1 MRGSKKRLIAALVVA
16 GSLIGTA
23 CGGSD
28 DSGSESAGGGGGT
41 ETIKIVRNNWSASA
55 VEVEIVKILIEEN
68 LGNPVEIVDI
78 DENAMF
84 AGMSAGD
91 VHANVEVWPSG
102 VTPDEQ
108 AFIDD
113 GSIINVG
120 DLGTIGKIGWFV
132 PDYVLEAYPAL
143 AESWEALKDPEVAKG
158 FATAAT
164 GSNGR
169 FLGMDASFSQ
179 YDEGIINTLGL
190 PFEVQF
196 SGSEAAT
203 QAEIAA
209 LAANKTPLIMYYW
222 TPSGAVGKYNLK
234 NIALPAATA
243 DCAATPESCD
253 GDYPED
259 VLFKIVS
266 SKLKD
271 VDAKVYSFFEKFT
284 ITTDDQLAFLAPV
297 DIDGRSAADVAR
309 EWVDNNEAVWS
320 TWFN

>member
-16 GSLIGTA
+16 GSLIGAA

-55 VEVEIVKILIEEN
+55 VETEIVKILIEEN

-108 AFIDD
+108 AFLDD

-143 AESWEALKDPEVAKG
+143 ADSWEALKDPEVAKG

-169 FLGMDASFSQ
+169 FLGMDPSFSQ
-179 YDEGIINTLGL
+179 YDEGIIKTLGL

-234 NIALPAATA
+234 NVALPTPTV

-266 SKLKD
+266 AKLKD

-284 ITTDDQLAFLAPV
+284 VTTDDQLAFLAPV
-297 DIDGRSAADVAR
+297 DIDGRSAAEVAR
-309 EWVDNNEAVWS
+309 EWVDNNEDVWS
-320 TWFN
+320 AWFS

>member
-1 MRGSKKRLIAALVVA
+1 MRGSKKRLVAALVLA
-16 GSLIGTA
+16 GSLIGAA
-23 CGGSD
+23 CGGGD
-28 DSGSESAGGGGGT
+28 DGGSSGGKGP
-41 ETIKIVRNNWSASA
+41 TIKVVRNNWSASA

-68 LGNPVEIVDI
+68 LGNLVEIVDI

-120 DLGTIGKIGWFV
+120 ELGTIGKIGWFV

-143 AESWEALKDPEVAKG
+143 ADSWDALKDPAVAKG

-190 PFEVQF
+190 PFQVQF

-234 NIALPAATA
+234 NVALPTA
-243 DCAATPESCD
+243 SVDCAATPDSCD

-259 VLFKIVS
+259 MLFKMVS

-271 VDAKVYSFFEKFT
+271 VDANVFAFFEKFT
-284 ITTDDQLAFLAPV
+284 ITTEDQLAFLAPV
-297 DIDGRSAADVAR
+297 DIDGRSASDVAR
-309 EWVDNNEAVWS
+309 EWVDNNKDVWS
-320 TWFN
+320 GWFS

>member
-16 GSLIGTA
+16 GSLIGAA

-113 GSIINVG
+113 GSITNVG

-132 PDYVLEAYPAL
+132 PDYVLEAYPEL
-143 AESWEALKDPEVAKG
+143 ATSWEALKDPEVAKG

-179 YDEGIINTLGL
+179 YDEGIIKTLGL

-209 LAANKTPLIMYYW
+209 LAGNKTPLIMYYW

-234 NIALPAATA
+234 NVALPAATV
-243 DCAATPESCD
+243 DCAADPDNCD

-259 VLFKIVS
+259 KLFKIAS
-266 SKLKD
+266 SALESA
-271 VDAKVYSFFEKFT
+271 DAKVFAFIQKFML
-284 ITTDDQLAFLAPV
+284 TTEDQLSFLGPV
-297 DIDGRSAADVAR
+297 DIDGVSPAEAARA
-309 EWVDNNEAVWS
+309 WVDANESVWS
-320 TWFN
+320 AWFS

>member
-1 MRGSKKRLIAALVVA
+1 MVA
-16 GSLIGTA
+16 GSLVGAA
-23 CGGSD
+23 CGGD
-28 DSGSESAGGGGGT
+28 GGSGGA
-41 ETIKIVRNNWSASA
+41 TIKVVRNNWSASA
-55 VEVEIVKILIEEN
+55 VQAEIVKILIEEN
-68 LGNPVEIVDI
+68 LGNKVEIVDI

-108 AFIDD
+108 AFIND
-113 GSIINVG
+113 GSIIQVG

-132 PDYVLEAYPAL
+132 PDYVLDAYPAL
-143 AESWEALKDPEVAKG
+143 ATSWEALKDPSVASG
-158 FATAAT
+158 FATAVT
-164 GSNGR
+164 GSKGR

-179 YDEGIINTLGL
+179 YDEGIISTLGL
-190 PFEVQF
+190 PFSVQF

-234 NIALPAATA
+234 NIALPNPTV
-243 DCAATPESCD
+243 DCAAAPESCD

-259 VLFKIVS
+259 VLFKMVS
-266 SKLKD
+266 AKLKT
-271 VDAKVYSFFEKFT
+271 VDAKVFAFFEKFR
-284 ITTDDQLAFLAPV
+284 ITTEDQLAFLSPV

-309 EWVDNNEAVWS
+309 EWVDNNKSVWS
-320 TWFN
+320 SWFN

>member
-16 GSLIGTA
+16 GSLIGAA

-28 DSGSESAGGGGGT
+28 GGGSEDASGGGGT
-41 ETIKIVRNNWSASA
+41 ETIKIARNNWSASA
-55 VEVEIVKILIEEN
+55 VETEIVKILIEEN

-179 YDEGIINTLGL
+179 YDEGIIKTLGL

-209 LAANKTPLIMYYW
+209 LAANKSPLIMYYW

-234 NIALPAATA
+234 NVALPTATV

-266 SKLKD
+266 AKLKD
-271 VDAKVYSFFEKFT
+271 VDAKVFSFFEKFT

-297 DIDGRSAADVAR
+297 DIDGRSAAEVAR
-309 EWVDNNEAVWS
+309 EWVDNNKDVWS
-320 TWFN
+320 AWFS

>member
-16 GSLIGTA
+16 GSLIGAA

-169 FLGMDASFSQ
+169 FLGMDPSFSQ
-179 YDEGIINTLGL
+179 YDEGIISTLGL
-190 PFEVQF
+190 PFDVQF

-234 NIALPAATA
+234 NIALPAATV

-271 VDAKVYSFFEKFT
+271 VDAKVFAFFEKFT
-284 ITTDDQLAFLAPV
+284 ITTEDQLAFLAPV
-297 DIDGRSAADVAR
+297 DIDGRSAAEVAR

-320 TWFN
+320 TWFS

>member
-16 GSLIGTA
+16 GSLIGAA

-28 DSGSESAGGGGGT
+28 GGGSEGASGGGGT
-41 ETIKIVRNNWSASA
+41 ETIKIARNNWSASA
-55 VEVEIVKILIEEN
+55 VETEIVKILIEEN

-84 AGMSAGD
+84 AGISAGD
-91 VHANVEVWPSG
+91 LHANVEVWPSG

-120 DLGTIGKIGWFV
+120 ELGTIGKIGWFV
-132 PDYVLEAYPAL
+132 PQYVLDAYPAL
-143 AESWEALKDPEVAKG
+143 AKSWDALKDPAVAKG

-179 YDEGIINTLGL
+179 YDEAIIKNLGL

-234 NIALPAATA
+234 NVALPKPTVDCATA
-243 DCAATPESCD
+243 ADKCD

-266 SKLKD
+266 AKLKD
-271 VDAKVYSFFEKFT
+271 TDAKVYSFFEKFK

-297 DIDGRSAADVAR
+297 DIDGRSAAEVAR
-309 EWVDNNEAVWS
+309 EWVDNNKDVWS
-320 TWFN
+320 AWFS